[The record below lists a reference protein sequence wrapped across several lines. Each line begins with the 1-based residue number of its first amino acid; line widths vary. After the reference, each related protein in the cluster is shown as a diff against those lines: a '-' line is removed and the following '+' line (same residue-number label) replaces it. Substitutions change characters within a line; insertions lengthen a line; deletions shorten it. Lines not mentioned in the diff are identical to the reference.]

1 MSATSKRMEFS
12 SGASSSSTIKE
23 WKIKDAMHSNYVTDD
38 VLQLQVHELLFIV
51 VETQIEF

>member
-12 SGASSSSTIKE
+12 SGASSSSTKKE